1 MPEKDGDDDKKS
13 TKSVVNKKQKQMMG
27 EEGYDIARDMGK
39 VKPSKDKKDGTSYP
53 PNAEMKKTQKVNK
66 GPSAFERVKAKY
78 GKSVMNVG
86 KKKVKE
92 ELDLT
97 QVAEALGGYIVE
109 ANGKKKNDK
118 DKEIEKSRS
127 LDRFMRGDDPFNPPS
142 EQELA
147 FQDLSREAEKAGEKV
162 RPPEKGELGKGG
174 PVKKERSKNV
184 KFSSGAKGK
193 FPSGSPEMGG
203 ESKKFS
209 SRNRIKDSEQ
219 VSQAE
224 KTAKKVQRQKDQLSR
239 RVSDRSALRGTKSAQ
254 RQAMATGRKT
264 TGSLSKGD
272 LKFPGDDISKGG
284 TGAYS
289 VAKYDADIRKNF
301 RKLGATGDFGATMST
316 KARRE
321 AQAKRDQRMSDLG
334 VDDVSLG
341 KYSKLPSTADPFADY
356 MKKRAADTAKMDKKY
371 STKTTGGRDLSTMN
385 PDELRR
391 RGIGGD
397 GSGSTEGGAGASGST
412 AGGTGGGT
420 GGGSSSGS
428 SGSSDGIPYSKF
440 SELAKKAA
448 SDVVRLNKERDAL
461 KNKGNLGDKQ
471 KQKLRDLNKQIQ
483 GAQSMEK
490 GYTAQSQG
498 VGQKNPIVA
507 LSGNEPTGQNPRDKS
522 GREKDFG
529 AGKETSGRET
539 RSGAYLRGL
548 RGEEPGGKI
557 KNQEK
562 GGSIVKG
569 NFAKIQKFM
578 KANPTVAGLASYD
591 LGKGI
596 LGKIYNKVT
605 SARVP
610 AVVGGRAGFRSA
622 KQ

>member
-1 MPEKDGDDDKKS
+1 
-13 TKSVVNKKQKQMMG
+13 
-27 EEGYDIARDMGK
+27 
-39 VKPSKDKKDGTSYP
+39 
-53 PNAEMKKTQKVNK
+53 
-66 GPSAFERVKAKY
+66 GPSAFERVKARY
-78 GKSVMNVG
+78 GKSVM
-86 KKKVKE
+86 KIE

-97 QVAEALGGYIVE
+97 QVAEAFGGYIVE

-193 FPSGSPEMGG
+193 FASGSPEMGG

-209 SRNRIKDSEQ
+209 SRNRIRDNEQ

-224 KTAKKVQRQKDQLSR
+224 KTAKKVQKQKDQLSR

-254 RQAMATGRKT
+254 RQAMATGSKT

-284 TGAYS
+284 SGAYS
-289 VAKYDADIRKNF
+289 VAKYDADFRKSL

-334 VDDVSLG
+334 VDDKSLG

-356 MKKRAADTAKMDKKY
+356 MKKRADATKEMDKKY
-371 STKTTGGRDLSTMN
+371 PRTAGGRSVATMN
-385 PDELRR
+385 PSERER
-391 RGIGGD
+391 IYGAG
-397 GSGSTEGGAGASGST
+397 GSTEGSAGASGST

-420 GGGSSSGS
+420 GGSARSG
-428 SGSSDGIPYSKF
+428 SGSSDGIPYNKF
-440 SELAKKAA
+440 SELAKKAQQ
-448 SDVVRLNKERDAL
+448 DAL
-461 KNKGNLGDKQ
+461 NLRSQRDKLRDKGNLDDKQ
-471 KQKLRDLNKQIQ
+471 KQKLKDLNKQIR
-483 GAQSMEK
+483 GAKSMEK

-498 VGQKNPIVA
+498 VGSKYPVVA
-507 LSGNEPTGQNPRDKS
+507 LTGNEPTGQNP
-522 GREKDFG
+522 
-529 AGKETSGRET
+529 
-539 RSGAYLRGL
+539 
-548 RGEEPGGKI
+548 
-557 KNQEK
+557 
-562 GGSIVKG
+562 
-569 NFAKIQKFM
+569 
-578 KANPTVAGLASYD
+578 
-591 LGKGI
+591 
-596 LGKIYNKVT
+596 
-605 SARVP
+605 
-610 AVVGGRAGFRSA
+610 
-622 KQ
+622 

>member
-1 MPEKDGDDDKKS
+1 MPEKEGAEEKS
-13 TKSVVNKKQKQMMG
+13 TKSVVSKKQKQMMG
-27 EEGYDIARDMGK
+27 EEGYDIARDQGR
-39 VKPSKDKKDGTSYP
+39 VRPSKDKKDATSYP
-53 PNAEMKKTQKVNK
+53 PSEEMKKTQIVNT
-66 GPSAFERVKAKY
+66 GPSAYELIKKKY
-78 GKSVMNVG
+78 KGQIMKVG
-86 KKKVKE
+86 KKKVKKE

-97 QVAEALGGYIVE
+97 QVAEAFGGYIVE
-109 ANGKKKNDK
+109 ANGKKNNK

-174 PVKKERSKNV
+174 PIKRERFKNV

-193 FPSGSPEMGG
+193 FVSGSPEMGG

-209 SRNRIKDSEQ
+209 SRKRIKDNEQ

-254 RQAMATGRKT
+254 RQAMATGGKT

-284 TGAYS
+284 SGAYP
-289 VAKYDADIRKNF
+289 VAKYDADFRKNI

-334 VDDVSLG
+334 VDDKSLG
-341 KYSKLPSTADPFADY
+341 KYSKLPSTANPFADY
-356 MKKRAADTAKMDKKY
+356 KKKRDADTKKMDRRY
-371 STKTTGGRDLSTMN
+371 SKGGTRNISSMN
-385 PDELRR
+385 PSEMERAF
-391 RGIGGD
+391 GAG
-397 GSGSTEGGAGASGST
+397 GSTEGSAGVGGS
-412 AGGTGGGT
+412 GGGT
-420 GGGSSSGS
+420 GGGSASS

-440 SELAKKAA
+440 SELAKKAS
-448 SDVVRLNKERDAL
+448 SDVTRLNKERDAL

-471 KQKLRDLNKQIQ
+471 KQKLKDLNKQIQ
-483 GAQSMEK
+483 GAKSMEK

-498 VGQKNPIVA
+498 VGGKNPIVA

-548 RGEEPGGKI
+548 RGEEPPGKI
-557 KNQEK
+557 KKQEK
-562 GGSIVKG
+562 GGSLVKG

-578 KANPTVAGLASYD
+578 KDNPTVAGLATYD
-591 LGKGI
+591 MGKGI
-596 LGKIYNKVT
+596 LGKIMKYRPSIK
-605 SARVP
+605 
-610 AVVGGRAGFRSA
+610 GGRAGFRSA
-622 KQ
+622 AR

>member
-1 MPEKDGDDDKKS
+1 MPEKDGDEGKS
-13 TKSVVNKKQKQMMG
+13 TKSVVNKRQKQMMG
-27 EEGYDIARDMGK
+27 EEGYDIARDQGR
-39 VKPSKDKKDGTSYP
+39 VRPSKDKKDATTLRKP
-53 PNAEMKKTQKVNK
+53 PSEEMKKTQIVNT
-66 GPSAFERVKAKY
+66 GPSAYELI
-78 GKSVMNVG
+78 
-86 KKKVKE
+86 KKKYKGQIMKVE

-97 QVAEALGGYIVE
+97 KVAEAFGGYIVE
-109 ANGKKKNDK
+109 ANGKKNDK

-142 EQELA
+142 EEELA

-174 PVKKERSKNV
+174 PIKRERFKNV

-193 FPSGSPEMGG
+193 FVSGSPEMGG

-209 SRNRIKDSEQ
+209 SRKRIKDNEQ

-254 RQAMATGRKT
+254 RQAMATGGKT

-284 TGAYS
+284 SGAYS
-289 VAKYDADIRKNF
+289 VAKYDADFRKSL

-334 VDDVSLG
+334 VDDKSLG

-356 MKKRAADTAKMDKKY
+356 KKKRADATKEMDKKY
-371 STKTTGGRDLSTMN
+371 PRTAGGRSVATMN
-385 PDELRR
+385 PSERER
-391 RGIGGD
+391 IYGAG
-397 GSGSTEGGAGASGST
+397 GSTEGSAGASGST
-412 AGGTGGGT
+412 AGGAGGT
-420 GGGSSSGS
+420 GGGSASS

-448 SDVVRLNKERDAL
+448 SDVARLNKERDAL

-471 KQKLRDLNKQIQ
+471 KQKLKDLNKQIQ
-483 GAQSMEK
+483 GAKSMEK

-498 VGQKNPIVA
+498 VGGKNPIVA
-507 LSGNEPTGQNPRDKS
+507 LSGNEPTGQNPIDKS

-548 RGEEPGGKI
+548 RGEEPPGKI
-557 KNQEK
+557 KKQEK
-562 GGSIVKG
+562 GGSLVKG

-578 KANPTVAGLASYD
+578 KDNPTVAGLASYD

-596 LGKIYNKVT
+596 LGKVYNKVSSMVNVPT
-605 SARVP
+605 PRAIRV
-610 AVVGGRAGFRSA
+610 SA
-622 KQ
+622 KS

>member
-1 MPEKDGDDDKKS
+1 MPEKDGDEGKS
-13 TKSVVNKKQKQMMG
+13 TKSVVNKRQKQMMG
-27 EEGYDIARDMGK
+27 EEGYDIARDMGR
-39 VKPSKDKKDGTSYP
+39 VRPSKDKKDATTMP
-53 PNAEMKKTQKVNK
+53 PSKEIEKTRKVYK
-66 GPSAFERVKAKY
+66 GPSALDIVKKKY
-78 GKSVMNVG
+78 KGQIMDVG

-97 QVAEALGGYIVE
+97 QVAEAFGGYIVE
-109 ANGKKKNDK
+109 ANGKKNGNK
-118 DKEIEKSRS
+118 DKELEQSRG
-127 LDRFMRGDDPFNPPS
+127 LDRFMKAQDPFNPPS
-142 EQELA
+142 EEELA
-147 FQDLSREAEKAGEKV
+147 FQQFKKEAESEGEKV

-174 PVKKERSKNV
+174 SIKKERSKNV

-209 SRNRIKDSEQ
+209 SRNRIRDNEQ

-254 RQAMATGRKT
+254 RQAMATGGKT

-284 TGAYS
+284 SGAYS
-289 VAKYDADIRKNF
+289 VAKYDADFRKSL

-321 AQAKRDQRMSDLG
+321 AQAKRDKRMSDLG
-334 VDDVSLG
+334 VDDKSLG

-356 MKKRAADTAKMDKKY
+356 KKKRAADTAKMEKRY
-371 STKTTGGRDLSTMN
+371 GRGGTRDISTMN
-385 PDELRR
+385 PSERER
-391 RGIGGD
+391 AF
-397 GSGSTEGGAGASGST
+397 GSGGSTEGSAGVGGS
-412 AGGTGGGT
+412 GGGT
-420 GGGSSSGS
+420 GGGSRSGS

-440 SELAKKAA
+440 SELAKKAQQDA
-448 SDVVRLNKERDAL
+448 SNLRSQRDKL
-461 KNKGNLGDKQ
+461 RDKGNLSDKQ
-471 KQKLRDLNKQIQ
+471 KQKLKDLNKQIK

-498 VGQKNPIVA
+498 VGSKNPIVA
-507 LSGNEPTGQNPRDKS
+507 LTGNEPTGQNPKS
-522 GREKDFG
+522 KKGGGEVDRP
-529 AGKETSGRET
+529 GRET
-539 RSGAYLRGL
+539 NPAAYLRGL

-557 KNQEK
+557 KKQEK
-562 GGSIVKG
+562 GGSLVKG

-578 KANPTVAGLASYD
+578 KDNPTVAGLATYD

-596 LGKIYNKVT
+596 LGKVYNKVSSMVNVPT
-605 SARVP
+605 PRAIRV
-610 AVVGGRAGFRSA
+610 SA
-622 KQ
+622 KS

>member
-1 MPEKDGDDDKKS
+1 MPEKDGDEGKS

-27 EEGYDIARDMGK
+27 EEGYDIARDMGR
-39 VKPSKDKKDGTSYP
+39 VRPSKDKKDATTMP
-53 PNAEMKKTQKVNK
+53 PSKEMKKTQKVNK
-66 GPSAFERVKAKY
+66 GPSAFERVKARY
-78 GKSVMNVG
+78 GKSVM
-86 KKKVKE
+86 KVE

-109 ANGKKKNDK
+109 ANGKKKSDK

-147 FQDLSREAEKAGEKV
+147 FQDLSREAEKSGEKV
-162 RPPEKGELGKGG
+162 RPPEKGELEKGG
-174 PVKKERSKNV
+174 PIKKERSKNV

-209 SRNRIKDSEQ
+209 SRNRIRDNEQ

-224 KTAKKVQRQKDQLSR
+224 KTAKKVQRQRDQLSR
-239 RVSDRSALRGTKSAQ
+239 RISDRSALRGSKSAQ
-254 RQAMATGRKT
+254 RQAMATGGKT

-289 VAKYDADIRKNF
+289 VAKYDVDFRKNL
-301 RKLGATGDFGATMST
+301 RKLGATGDFGATMSK

-334 VDDVSLG
+334 VDDKSLE
-341 KYSKLPSTADPFADY
+341 KLPTTANPFADY
-356 MKKRAADTAKMDKKY
+356 KKKRVDATKEMDKKY
-371 STKTTGGRDLSTMN
+371 PRTAGGRSVATMN
-385 PDELRR
+385 PSERER
-391 RGIGGD
+391 IYGAG
-397 GSGSTEGGAGASGST
+397 GSTEGSAGASGST
-412 AGGTGGGT
+412 AGGSGGGT
-420 GGGSSSGS
+420 GGGSRSGS

-471 KQKLRDLNKQIQ
+471 KKQLRDLNKQIQ

-498 VGQKNPIVA
+498 VGEVGYPVVA

-548 RGEEPGGKI
+548 RGEEQPGKI
-557 KNQEK
+557 KKQEK
-562 GGSIVKG
+562 GGSLVKG

-578 KANPTVAGLASYD
+578 KDNPTVAGLASYD

-596 LGKIYNKVT
+596 LGKVYNKVSGMVNVPT
-605 SARVP
+605 PRAIRV
-610 AVVGGRAGFRSA
+610 SA
-622 KQ
+622 KS